1 MTHMHPITD
10 HRWTARILA
19 VAIAGLGLPIFVAT
33 GGFNPLTLTARETA
47 LMVPFLMAV
56 AALLVLWRSELADG
70 ALTVGG
76 VLFLMGLNWAIAGG
90 LPRGWSFEAIVV
102 LGSLLVICA
111 IIDKSHN
118 TTLPHHRV
126 SPHG

>member
-10 HRWTARILA
+10 HRRTALMLA
-19 VAIAGLGLPIFVAT
+19 VVIAGLGLPLFVAM
-33 GGFNPLTLTARETA
+33 GGFNPLTLTSRETA
-47 LMVPFLMAV
+47 LMVPFRMAV
-56 AALLVLWRSELADG
+56 AALFVVWRSELADG
-70 ALTVGG
+70 VLTVGG

-102 LGSLLVICA
+102 LGSLLVICR
-111 IIDKSHN
+111 IMDKSHDR
-118 TTLPHHRV
+118 TVPHHRV

>member
-1 MTHMHPITD
+1 MTHMHPIAEH
-10 HRWTARILA
+10 HRTVRVLA
-19 VAIAGLGLPIFVAT
+19 VAIAGLGLPLFVAM

-56 AALLVLWRSELADG
+56 AALFVVWRSELADG
-70 ALTVGG
+70 VLTVGG
-76 VLFLMGLNWAIAGG
+76 VLFLMGLNWAISNG
-90 LPRGWSFEAIVV
+90 LPRGWSFE
-102 LGSLLVICA
+102 VICA
-111 IIDKSHN
+111 IIDRQHD